1 MYKEAKK
8 AVSMTAFLT
17 RETWKKSNL
26 NCYKCVRKDTSRAPK
41 LPRHPRPVLK
51 ASSAGHTG
59 KFGLQRGSDGNK
71 PQG

>member
-41 LPRHPRPVLK
+41 LRHPRPVLK